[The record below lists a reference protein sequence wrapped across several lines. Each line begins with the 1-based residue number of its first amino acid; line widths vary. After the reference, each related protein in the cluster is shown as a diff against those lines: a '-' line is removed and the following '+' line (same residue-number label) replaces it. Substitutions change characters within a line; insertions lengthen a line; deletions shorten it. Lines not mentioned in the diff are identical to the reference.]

1 MKNLDKTLWIKRI
14 FMVLM
19 DICIVILTSITALIV
34 RFEFSL
40 SAVPKYYIG
49 VVWSSLPATLVIAII
64 VFYVFRLYSSLW
76 VYAGVTELLYLAAAC
91 IVDTLLNTVTILL
104 NYRDQE
110 YPLPRSWYFIYGT
123 LLLAFMFISRYS
135 YRAVRTF
142 FGKKVDEKNLK
153 RVLVVDA
160 GKQNRK
166 GLVLTCKESL
176 VPYYSK
182 FGFVDE
188 GITDKS
194 THGNVLWHQM
204 RLDFK
209 LRNNGVN
216 PSDNKNVTAH
226 KTFKADRI
234 LSYFKEEWKVLLI
247 ITVSG
252 VIYNLGLLLG
262 PWFEGKMAGCLIDIL
277 AKNAVYK
284 DMLILV
290 IAYVISIGVV
300 QVSRYIKRFYVR
312 RFANN
317 VNRRMKKILYGTLV
331 LKSRTELEGE
341 GMGDI
346 MTKAILDVDDCAEGM
361 RKFTTEVFDTGV
373 ALAAYAGTLLVYDV
387 RLALIAMIFP
397 PISYIIAE
405 KMKVIVQ
412 KTGSAYKKQSGIL
425 SNATLDRAS
434 NAITYRVYG
443 REVNRK
449 NAYEDN
455 LAEYE
460 KSAIYANIWNSSL
473 TPLYRIISMMG
484 ILFILYFGSRNVLG
498 TGWRTWDIAA
508 FTTFLACFIKLSD
521 KSSKAAKLF
530 NAVHKAQVS
539 WKRIKPLMVIQAKD
553 TDCKNQTSGR
563 LEVQNLSF
571 TYPDGKNVY
580 NGISF
585 TAEPGEII
593 GVTGPVASGKSTF
606 GRTFLCEYP
615 YEGSIMYNGC
625 ELRNAADN
633 ERTGIISYL
642 GHDPELFNDSI
653 KNNILLGDNK
663 DVNEY
668 LKAVCIDKEVE
679 AMEQGADTI
688 IGSGGV
694 RLSGGQAQRIA
705 LARTL
710 CHKKP
715 VFILDDPFSALDK
728 NTEEQIYNN
737 LRKMTEGSI
746 VIILSHRLY
755 MFPKLDKVIWLDEG
769 SVRVGTHDEL
779 MLECMAYRQLN
790 DAANAMSEDTVSYEQ
805 RKNVKGVVD
814 KHE

>member
-1 MKNLDKTLWIKRI
+1 MNIRYATMADLDDIASVESVCFPVLEAATKEEFEQRIKYFGNHFWLMFDEGKLIAFVDGFVTDEANLTDEMYENASMHNENGAWQMIFGVNTLPEYRRCGYAKELIKKA
-14 FMVLM
+14 
-19 DICIVILTSITALIV
+19 IL
-34 RFEFSL
+34 
-40 SAVPKYYIG
+40 
-49 VVWSSLPATLVIAII
+49 
-64 VFYVFRLYSSLW
+64 
-76 VYAGVTELLYLAAAC
+76 
-91 IVDTLLNTVTILL
+91 
-104 NYRDQE
+104 
-110 YPLPRSWYFIYGT
+110 
-123 LLLAFMFISRYS
+123 
-135 YRAVRTF
+135 
-142 FGKKVDEKNLK
+142 
-153 RVLVVDA
+153 DA
-160 GKQNRK
+160 RKQNRK

-182 FGFVDE
+182 FGFIDE

-209 LRNNGVN
+209 LGNNGAN
-216 PSDNKNVTAH
+216 PSDNKKVTAN
-226 KTFKADRI
+226 KKFAADRI

-252 VIYNLGLLLG
+252 LIYNFGLLLG
-262 PWFEGKMAGCLIDIL
+262 PWFEGKMTGCLIDIL
-277 AKNAVYK
+277 SQNAVYK
-284 DMLILV
+284 DMFILV
-290 IAYVISIGVV
+290 VSYIVSIAVV
-300 QVSRYIKRFYVR
+300 QISRYIKRFYVR

-331 LKSRTELEGE
+331 LKSKTELESE

-373 ALAAYAGTLLVYDV
+373 ALAAYAGMLLVYDV

-412 KTGSAYKKQSGIL
+412 KTGSEYKKQSGIL
-425 SNATLDRAS
+425 SNATLDRAT

-443 REVNRK
+443 READRK

-539 WKRIKPLMVIQAKD
+539 WKRIKPLMIIQAKD

-563 LEVQNLSF
+563 LDVQNLSF

-585 TAEPGEII
+585 TAEPGQII

-625 ELRNAADN
+625 ELKNAADN

-769 SVRVGTHDEL
+769 SARVGTHDEL

>member
-1 MKNLDKTLWIKRI
+1 MNIRYATMADLDDIASVESVCFPVLEAATKEEFEQRIKYFGNHFWLMFDEGKLIAFVDGFVTDEANLTDEMYENASMHNENGAWQMIFGVNTLPEYRRCGYAKELIKKA
-14 FMVLM
+14 
-19 DICIVILTSITALIV
+19 IL
-34 RFEFSL
+34 
-40 SAVPKYYIG
+40 
-49 VVWSSLPATLVIAII
+49 
-64 VFYVFRLYSSLW
+64 
-76 VYAGVTELLYLAAAC
+76 
-91 IVDTLLNTVTILL
+91 
-104 NYRDQE
+104 
-110 YPLPRSWYFIYGT
+110 
-123 LLLAFMFISRYS
+123 
-135 YRAVRTF
+135 
-142 FGKKVDEKNLK
+142 
-153 RVLVVDA
+153 DA
-160 GKQNRK
+160 RKQNRK

-176 VPYYSK
+176 VPYYSR

-216 PSDNKNVTAH
+216 PSDNKNVTAN
-226 KTFKADRI
+226 KKFAADRI

-252 VIYNLGLLLG
+252 FIYNLGLLFG

-361 RKFTTEVFDTGV
+361 RKFTTEIFDTGV
-373 ALAAYAGTLLVYDV
+373 ALAAYAGMLLVYDV

-425 SNATLDRAS
+425 SNATLDRAT

-585 TAEPGEII
+585 TAEPGQII

-642 GHDPELFNDSI
+642 GHDPELFDDSI

-715 VFILDDPFSALDK
+715 VLILDDPFSALDK

>member
-1 MKNLDKTLWIKRI
+1 MNIRYATMADLDDIASVEAECFPVLEAATKEEFEQRIKYYGNHFWLMFDEGKLIAFVDGFVTDEADLTDEMYENASMHNENGAWQMI
-14 FMVLM
+14 FGVNTRPEYRRCGYAKEL
-19 DICIVILTSITALIV
+19 IKKVIL
-34 RFEFSL
+34 
-40 SAVPKYYIG
+40 
-49 VVWSSLPATLVIAII
+49 
-64 VFYVFRLYSSLW
+64 
-76 VYAGVTELLYLAAAC
+76 
-91 IVDTLLNTVTILL
+91 
-104 NYRDQE
+104 
-110 YPLPRSWYFIYGT
+110 
-123 LLLAFMFISRYS
+123 
-135 YRAVRTF
+135 
-142 FGKKVDEKNLK
+142 
-153 RVLVVDA
+153 DA
-160 GKQNRK
+160 REQNRK

-252 VIYNLGLLLG
+252 FIYNLGLLFG

-361 RKFTTEVFDTGV
+361 RKFTTEIFDTGV
-373 ALAAYAGTLLVYDV
+373 ALAAYAGMLLVYDV

-443 REVNRK
+443 READRK

-498 TGWRTWDIAA
+498 TGCRTWDIAA

-553 TDCKNQTSGR
+553 TDCKNQTLGR

-580 NGISF
+580 NDISF
-585 TAEPGEII
+585 TAEPGQII

-615 YEGSIMYNGC
+615 YEGSIRYNGC

-633 ERTGIISYL
+633 VRSGIISYL
-642 GHDPELFNDSI
+642 GHDPELFNDSVR
-653 KNNILLGDNK
+653 NNVLLGDDY
-663 DVNEY
+663 DVFEY
-668 LKAVCIDKEVE
+668 LRAVCMDKEVE

-688 IGSGGV
+688 IGSEGI

-705 LARTL
+705 LARML
-710 CHKKP
+710 CHKKL
-715 VFILDDPFSALDK
+715 VLVLDDPFSALDR
-728 NTEEQIYNN
+728 NTEEQIYKKLKDMASDN
-737 LRKMTEGSI
+737 I
-746 VIILSHRLY
+746 VILISHRLY
-755 MFPKLDKVIWLDEG
+755 MFPKMDKVIWMDAG
-769 SVRVGTHDEL
+769 KANVGTHKEL
-779 MLECMAYRQLN
+779 MLECPGYRK
-790 DAANAMSEDTVSYEQ
+790 MYETVSVEEC
-805 RKNVKGVVD
+805 RTVETENEGLAAAKVVENSRRVVD

>member
-1 MKNLDKTLWIKRI
+1 MNIRYATMADLDDIASVESECFPVLEAATKEEFEQRI
-14 FMVLM
+14 
-19 DICIVILTSITALIV
+19 
-34 RFEFSL
+34 
-40 SAVPKYYIG
+40 KYYGNHFWLMFDDDKLIAFVDGFVTDEADLTDDMYENASMHNENGAWQMIFG
-49 VVWSSLPATLVIAII
+49 VNTLPEYRRCGYAKELIKKAI
-64 VFYVFRLYSSLW
+64 L
-76 VYAGVTELLYLAAAC
+76 
-91 IVDTLLNTVTILL
+91 
-104 NYRDQE
+104 
-110 YPLPRSWYFIYGT
+110 
-123 LLLAFMFISRYS
+123 
-135 YRAVRTF
+135 
-142 FGKKVDEKNLK
+142 
-153 RVLVVDA
+153 DA

-361 RKFTTEVFDTGV
+361 RKFTTEIFDTGV
-373 ALAAYAGTLLVYDV
+373 ALAAYAGMLLVYDV
-387 RLALIAMIFP
+387 RLAFIAMIFP

-642 GHDPELFNDSI
+642 GHDPELFDDSI

-769 SVRVGTHDEL
+769 SARVGTHDEL

-805 RKNVKGVVD
+805 CKNVKGVVD

>member
-1 MKNLDKTLWIKRI
+1 MNIRYATMADLDDIASVESECFPVLEAATKEEFEQRI
-14 FMVLM
+14 
-19 DICIVILTSITALIV
+19 
-34 RFEFSL
+34 
-40 SAVPKYYIG
+40 KYYGNHFWLMFDEGKLIAFVDGFVTDEADLTDDMYENASMHNENGAWQMIFG
-49 VVWSSLPATLVIAII
+49 VNTLPEYRRCGCAKELIKKAI
-64 VFYVFRLYSSLW
+64 L
-76 VYAGVTELLYLAAAC
+76 
-91 IVDTLLNTVTILL
+91 
-104 NYRDQE
+104 
-110 YPLPRSWYFIYGT
+110 
-123 LLLAFMFISRYS
+123 
-135 YRAVRTF
+135 
-142 FGKKVDEKNLK
+142 
-153 RVLVVDA
+153 DA
-160 GKQNRK
+160 RKQNRK

-216 PSDNKNVTAH
+216 SSDNKNMTAN
-226 KTFKADRI
+226 KKFAADRI

-252 VIYNLGLLLG
+252 FIYNLGLLFG

-373 ALAAYAGTLLVYDV
+373 ALAAYAGMLLVYDV

-580 NGISF
+580 NDISF
-585 TAEPGEII
+585 TAEPGQII

-633 ERTGIISYL
+633 VRSGIISYL
-642 GHDPELFNDSI
+642 GHDPELFNDSVR
-653 KNNILLGDNK
+653 NNVLLGDDY
-663 DVNEY
+663 DVFEY
-668 LKAVCIDKEVE
+668 LRVVCMDKEVE

-688 IGSGGV
+688 IGSEGI

-710 CHKKP
+710 CHKNL
-715 VFILDDPFSALDK
+715 VLVLDDPFSALDR
-728 NTEEQIYNN
+728 NTEEQIYKKLKDMASDN
-737 LRKMTEGSI
+737 I
-746 VIILSHRLY
+746 VILISHRLY
-755 MFPKLDKVIWLDEG
+755 MFPKMDKVIWMDAG
-769 SVRVGTHDEL
+769 KANVGTHKEL
-779 MLECMAYRQLN
+779 MLECPGYRK
-790 DAANAMSEDTVSYEQ
+790 MYETVSVEDC
-805 RKNVKGVVD
+805 RTVETENEGLAAAKVVENSRRVVD

>member
-1 MKNLDKTLWIKRI
+1 MNIRYATMADLDDIASVESVCFPVLEAATKEEFEQRIKYFGNHFWLMFDEGKLIAFVDGFVTDESDLTDDMYENASMHNENGAWQMIFGVNTLPEYRRCGYAKELIEK
-14 FMVLM
+14 
-19 DICIVILTSITALIV
+19 VIL
-34 RFEFSL
+34 
-40 SAVPKYYIG
+40 
-49 VVWSSLPATLVIAII
+49 
-64 VFYVFRLYSSLW
+64 
-76 VYAGVTELLYLAAAC
+76 
-91 IVDTLLNTVTILL
+91 
-104 NYRDQE
+104 
-110 YPLPRSWYFIYGT
+110 
-123 LLLAFMFISRYS
+123 
-135 YRAVRTF
+135 
-142 FGKKVDEKNLK
+142 
-153 RVLVVDA
+153 DA

-182 FGFVDE
+182 FGFIDE

-194 THGNVLWHQM
+194 THGNVQWHQM

-373 ALAAYAGTLLVYDV
+373 ALAAYAGMLLVYDV

-412 KTGSAYKKQSGIL
+412 KTGSEYKKQSGIL
-425 SNATLDRAS
+425 SNATLDRAT

-443 REVNRK
+443 READRK

-455 LAEYE
+455 LDEYE

-539 WKRIKPLMVIQAKD
+539 WKRIKPLMIIQAKD

-563 LEVQNLSF
+563 LDVQNLSF

-585 TAEPGEII
+585 TAEPGQII

-625 ELRNAADN
+625 ELKNAAYN

-715 VFILDDPFSALDK
+715 VLILDDPFSALDK

-769 SVRVGTHDEL
+769 SARVGTHDEL

>member
-1 MKNLDKTLWIKRI
+1 MNIRYATMADLDDIASVESECFPVLEAATKEEFEQRI
-14 FMVLM
+14 
-19 DICIVILTSITALIV
+19 
-34 RFEFSL
+34 
-40 SAVPKYYIG
+40 KYYGNHFWLMFDDDKLIAFVDGFVTDEADLTDEMYENASMHNENGAWQMIFG
-49 VVWSSLPATLVIAII
+49 VNTLPEYRRCGYAKELIKKAI
-64 VFYVFRLYSSLW
+64 L
-76 VYAGVTELLYLAAAC
+76 
-91 IVDTLLNTVTILL
+91 
-104 NYRDQE
+104 
-110 YPLPRSWYFIYGT
+110 
-123 LLLAFMFISRYS
+123 
-135 YRAVRTF
+135 
-142 FGKKVDEKNLK
+142 
-153 RVLVVDA
+153 DA
-160 GKQNRK
+160 RKQNRK

-216 PSDNKNVTAH
+216 SSDNKNVTAN
-226 KTFKADRI
+226 KKFAADRI

-252 VIYNLGLLLG
+252 FIYNLGLLFG

-290 IAYVISIGVV
+290 IAYVISIGAV

-361 RKFTTEVFDTGV
+361 RKFTTEIFDTGV
-373 ALAAYAGTLLVYDV
+373 AMAAYAGMLLVYDV

-585 TAEPGEII
+585 TAEPGQII

-633 ERTGIISYL
+633 VRSGIISYL
-642 GHDPELFNDSI
+642 GHDPELFNDSVR
-653 KNNILLGDNK
+653 NNVLLGDDY
-663 DVNEY
+663 DVFEY
-668 LKAVCIDKEVE
+668 LRVVCMDKEVE

-688 IGSGGV
+688 IGSEGI

-710 CHKKP
+710 CHKKL
-715 VFILDDPFSALDK
+715 VLVLDDPFSALDR
-728 NTEEQIYNN
+728 NTEEQIYKKLKDMASDN
-737 LRKMTEGSI
+737 I
-746 VIILSHRLY
+746 VILISHRLY
-755 MFPKLDKVIWLDEG
+755 MFPKMDKVIWMDAG
-769 SVRVGTHDEL
+769 KANVGTHKEL
-779 MLECMAYRQLN
+779 MLECPGYRK
-790 DAANAMSEDTVSYEQ
+790 MYETVSVEEC
-805 RKNVKGVVD
+805 RTVETENEGLAAAKVVENSRRVVD

>member
-1 MKNLDKTLWIKRI
+1 MNIRYATMADLDDIASVESECFPVLEAATKEEFEQRI
-14 FMVLM
+14 
-19 DICIVILTSITALIV
+19 
-34 RFEFSL
+34 
-40 SAVPKYYIG
+40 KYYGNHFWLMFDDDKLIAFVDGFVTDEADLTDDMYENASMHNENGAWQMVFG
-49 VVWSSLPATLVIAII
+49 VNTLPEYRRCGYAKELIKKAI
-64 VFYVFRLYSSLW
+64 L
-76 VYAGVTELLYLAAAC
+76 
-91 IVDTLLNTVTILL
+91 
-104 NYRDQE
+104 
-110 YPLPRSWYFIYGT
+110 
-123 LLLAFMFISRYS
+123 
-135 YRAVRTF
+135 
-142 FGKKVDEKNLK
+142 
-153 RVLVVDA
+153 DA

-373 ALAAYAGTLLVYDV
+373 ALAAYAGMLLVYDV

-412 KTGSAYKKQSGIL
+412 KTGSEYKKQSGIL
-425 SNATLDRAS
+425 SNATLDRAT

-443 REVNRK
+443 READRK

-455 LAEYE
+455 LDEYE

-498 TGWRTWDIAA
+498 TGWRTWNIAA

-563 LEVQNLSF
+563 LDVQNLSF

-585 TAEPGEII
+585 TAEPGQII

-625 ELRNAADN
+625 ELKNAADN

-769 SVRVGTHDEL
+769 SARVGTHDEL

>member
-1 MKNLDKTLWIKRI
+1 MNIRYATMADLDDIASVESECFPVLEAATKEEFEQRI
-14 FMVLM
+14 
-19 DICIVILTSITALIV
+19 
-34 RFEFSL
+34 
-40 SAVPKYYIG
+40 KYYGNHFWLMFDDDKLIAFVDGFVTDEANLTDDMYENASMHNENGAWQMIFG
-49 VVWSSLPATLVIAII
+49 VNTLPEYRRCGYAKELIKKAI
-64 VFYVFRLYSSLW
+64 L
-76 VYAGVTELLYLAAAC
+76 
-91 IVDTLLNTVTILL
+91 
-104 NYRDQE
+104 
-110 YPLPRSWYFIYGT
+110 
-123 LLLAFMFISRYS
+123 
-135 YRAVRTF
+135 
-142 FGKKVDEKNLK
+142 
-153 RVLVVDA
+153 DA
-160 GKQNRK
+160 RKQNRK

-216 PSDNKNVTAH
+216 SSDNKNVTAN
-226 KTFKADRI
+226 KKFAADRI

-361 RKFTTEVFDTGV
+361 RKFTTEIFDTGV
-373 ALAAYAGTLLVYDV
+373 ALAAYAGMLLVYDV

-425 SNATLDRAS
+425 SNATLDRAT

-563 LEVQNLSF
+563 LDVQNLSF

-585 TAEPGEII
+585 TAEPGQII

-625 ELRNAADN
+625 ELKNAADN
-633 ERTGIISYL
+633 VRSGIISYL
-642 GHDPELFNDSI
+642 GHDSELFNDSVR
-653 KNNILLGDNK
+653 NNVLLGDDY
-663 DVNEY
+663 DVFEY
-668 LKAVCIDKEVE
+668 LRAVCMDKEVE

-688 IGSGGV
+688 IGSEGI

-715 VFILDDPFSALDK
+715 VLVLDDPFSALDR
-728 NTEEQIYNN
+728 NTEEQIYKKLKDMASDN
-737 LRKMTEGSI
+737 I
-746 VIILSHRLY
+746 VILISHRLY
-755 MFPKLDKVIWLDEG
+755 MFPKMDKVIWMDAG
-769 SVRVGTHDEL
+769 KANVGTHKEL
-779 MLECMAYRQLN
+779 MLECPGYRK
-790 DAANAMSEDTVSYEQ
+790 MYETVSVEEC
-805 RKNVKGVVD
+805 RAVETENEGLAAAKVVENSRRVVD

>member
-1 MKNLDKTLWIKRI
+1 MNIRYATMADLDDIASVESECFPVLEAATKEEFEQRI
-14 FMVLM
+14 
-19 DICIVILTSITALIV
+19 
-34 RFEFSL
+34 
-40 SAVPKYYIG
+40 KYYGNHFWLMFDEGKLIAFVDGFVTDEADLTDEMYENASMHNENGAWQMIFG
-49 VVWSSLPATLVIAII
+49 VNTRPEYRRCGYAKELIKKAI
-64 VFYVFRLYSSLW
+64 L
-76 VYAGVTELLYLAAAC
+76 
-91 IVDTLLNTVTILL
+91 
-104 NYRDQE
+104 
-110 YPLPRSWYFIYGT
+110 
-123 LLLAFMFISRYS
+123 
-135 YRAVRTF
+135 
-142 FGKKVDEKNLK
+142 
-153 RVLVVDA
+153 DA
-160 GKQNRK
+160 REQNRK

-216 PSDNKNVTAH
+216 PSDNKNVTAN
-226 KTFKADRI
+226 KKFAADRI

-252 VIYNLGLLLG
+252 FIYNLGLLSG

-361 RKFTTEVFDTGV
+361 RKFTTEIFDTGV
-373 ALAAYAGTLLVYDV
+373 ALAAYAGMLLVYDV

-443 REVNRK
+443 READRK

-473 TPLYRIISMMG
+473 TPLYRIISIMG

-498 TGWRTWDIAA
+498 TGWITWDIAA

-539 WKRIKPLMVIQAKD
+539 WKRIKPLMVIQDKD

-563 LEVQNLSF
+563 LDVQNLSF

-585 TAEPGEII
+585 TAEPGQII

-615 YEGSIMYNGC
+615 YEGSIRYNGC
-625 ELRNAADN
+625 ELKNAADN
-633 ERTGIISYL
+633 VRSGIISYL
-642 GHDPELFNDSI
+642 GHDSELFNDSVR
-653 KNNILLGDNK
+653 NNVLLGDDYN
-663 DVNEY
+663 VFEY
-668 LKAVCIDKEVE
+668 LRAVCMDKEVE

-688 IGSGGV
+688 IGSEGI

-715 VFILDDPFSALDK
+715 VLVLDDPFSALDR
-728 NTEEQIYNN
+728 NTEEQIYKKLKDMASDN
-737 LRKMTEGSI
+737 I
-746 VIILSHRLY
+746 VILISHRLY
-755 MFPKLDKVIWLDEG
+755 MFPKMDKVIWMDAG
-769 SVRVGTHDEL
+769 KANVGTHKEL
-779 MLECMAYRQLN
+779 MLECPGYRK
-790 DAANAMSEDTVSYEQ
+790 MYETVSVEEC
-805 RKNVKGVVD
+805 RAVETENEGLAAAKVVENSRRVVD

>member
-1 MKNLDKTLWIKRI
+1 MNIRYATMADLDDIASVESECFPVLEAATKEEFEQRI
-14 FMVLM
+14 
-19 DICIVILTSITALIV
+19 
-34 RFEFSL
+34 
-40 SAVPKYYIG
+40 KYYGNHFWLMFDEGKLIAFVDGFVTDEADLTDDMYENASMHDENGAWQMIFG
-49 VVWSSLPATLVIAII
+49 VNTLPEYRRCGYAKELIKKAI
-64 VFYVFRLYSSLW
+64 L
-76 VYAGVTELLYLAAAC
+76 
-91 IVDTLLNTVTILL
+91 
-104 NYRDQE
+104 
-110 YPLPRSWYFIYGT
+110 
-123 LLLAFMFISRYS
+123 
-135 YRAVRTF
+135 
-142 FGKKVDEKNLK
+142 
-153 RVLVVDA
+153 DA
-160 GKQNRK
+160 RKQNRK

-216 PSDNKNVTAH
+216 PSDNKNVTAN
-226 KTFKADRI
+226 KKFAADRI

-252 VIYNLGLLLG
+252 FIYNLGLLFG

-361 RKFTTEVFDTGV
+361 RKFTTEIFDTGV
-373 ALAAYAGTLLVYDV
+373 ALAAYAGMLLVYDV

-443 REVNRK
+443 READRK

-460 KSAIYANIWNSSL
+460 KSAIYANIWNSAL

-585 TAEPGEII
+585 TAEPGQII

-633 ERTGIISYL
+633 VRSGIISYL
-642 GHDPELFNDSI
+642 GHDPELFNDSVR
-653 KNNILLGDNK
+653 NNLLLGDDY
-663 DVNEY
+663 DVFEY
-668 LKAVCIDKEVE
+668 LRAVCMDKEVE

-688 IGSGGV
+688 IGSEGI

-710 CHKKP
+710 CHKKL
-715 VFILDDPFSALDK
+715 VLVLDDPFSALDR
-728 NTEEQIYNN
+728 NTEEQIYKKLKDMASDN
-737 LRKMTEGSI
+737 I
-746 VIILSHRLY
+746 VILISHRLY
-755 MFPKLDKVIWLDEG
+755 MFPKMDKVIWMDAG
-769 SVRVGTHDEL
+769 KANVGTHKEL
-779 MLECMAYRQLN
+779 MLECPGYRK
-790 DAANAMSEDTVSYEQ
+790 MYETVSVEEC
-805 RKNVKGVVD
+805 RTVETENEGLAAAKVVENSRRVVD

>member
-1 MKNLDKTLWIKRI
+1 MNIRYATMADLDDIASVESECFPVLEAATKEEFEQRI
-14 FMVLM
+14 
-19 DICIVILTSITALIV
+19 
-34 RFEFSL
+34 
-40 SAVPKYYIG
+40 KYYGNHFWLMFDEGKLIAFVDGFVTDEADLTDEMYENASMHNENGAWQMIFG
-49 VVWSSLPATLVIAII
+49 VNTRPEYRRCGYAKELIKKAI
-64 VFYVFRLYSSLW
+64 L
-76 VYAGVTELLYLAAAC
+76 
-91 IVDTLLNTVTILL
+91 
-104 NYRDQE
+104 
-110 YPLPRSWYFIYGT
+110 
-123 LLLAFMFISRYS
+123 
-135 YRAVRTF
+135 
-142 FGKKVDEKNLK
+142 
-153 RVLVVDA
+153 DA
-160 GKQNRK
+160 REQNRK

-252 VIYNLGLLLG
+252 FIYNLGLLFG

-361 RKFTTEVFDTGV
+361 RKFTTEIFDTGV
-373 ALAAYAGTLLVYDV
+373 ALAAYAGMLLVYDV

-443 REVNRK
+443 READRK

-553 TDCKNQTSGR
+553 TDCKNQTLGR

-580 NGISF
+580 NDISF
-585 TAEPGEII
+585 TAEPGQII

-615 YEGSIMYNGC
+615 YEGSIRYNGC

-633 ERTGIISYL
+633 VRSGIISYL
-642 GHDPELFNDSI
+642 GHDPELFNDSVR
-653 KNNILLGDNK
+653 NNVLLGDDY
-663 DVNEY
+663 DVFEY
-668 LKAVCIDKEVE
+668 LRAVCMDKEVE
-679 AMEQGADTI
+679 AMERGADTI
-688 IGSGGV
+688 IGSEGI

-705 LARTL
+705 LARML
-710 CHKKP
+710 CHKKL
-715 VFILDDPFSALDK
+715 VLVLDDPFSALDR
-728 NTEEQIYNN
+728 NTEEQIYKKLKDMASDN
-737 LRKMTEGSI
+737 I
-746 VIILSHRLY
+746 VILISHRLY
-755 MFPKLDKVIWLDEG
+755 MFPKMDKVIWMDAG
-769 SVRVGTHDEL
+769 KANVGTHKEL
-779 MLECMAYRQLN
+779 MLECPGYRK
-790 DAANAMSEDTVSYEQ
+790 MYETVSVEEC
-805 RKNVKGVVD
+805 RTVETENEGLAAAKVVENSRRVVD

>member
-1 MKNLDKTLWIKRI
+1 MNIRYATMADLDDIASVESECFPVLEAATKEEFEQRI
-14 FMVLM
+14 
-19 DICIVILTSITALIV
+19 
-34 RFEFSL
+34 
-40 SAVPKYYIG
+40 KYYGNHFWLMFDEGKLIAFVDGFVTDEADLTDEMYENASMHNENGAWQMIFG
-49 VVWSSLPATLVIAII
+49 VNTRPEYRRCGYAKELIKKAI
-64 VFYVFRLYSSLW
+64 L
-76 VYAGVTELLYLAAAC
+76 
-91 IVDTLLNTVTILL
+91 
-104 NYRDQE
+104 
-110 YPLPRSWYFIYGT
+110 
-123 LLLAFMFISRYS
+123 
-135 YRAVRTF
+135 
-142 FGKKVDEKNLK
+142 
-153 RVLVVDA
+153 DA
-160 GKQNRK
+160 REQNRK

-216 PSDNKNVTAH
+216 PSDNKNVTAN
-226 KTFKADRI
+226 KKFAADRI

-252 VIYNLGLLLG
+252 FIYNLGLLFG

-361 RKFTTEVFDTGV
+361 RKFTTEIFDTGV
-373 ALAAYAGTLLVYDV
+373 ALAAYAGMLLVYDV

-425 SNATLDRAS
+425 SNATLDRAT

-498 TGWRTWDIAA
+498 TGWKTWDIAA

-585 TAEPGEII
+585 TAEPGQII

-625 ELRNAADN
+625 ELKNAADN

>member
-1 MKNLDKTLWIKRI
+1 MNIRYATMADLDDIASVESECFPVLEAATKEEFEQRI
-14 FMVLM
+14 
-19 DICIVILTSITALIV
+19 
-34 RFEFSL
+34 
-40 SAVPKYYIG
+40 KYYGNHFWLMFDEGKLIAFVDGFVTDEADLTDDMYENASMHNENGAWQMIFG
-49 VVWSSLPATLVIAII
+49 VNTLPEYRRCGCAKELIKKAI
-64 VFYVFRLYSSLW
+64 L
-76 VYAGVTELLYLAAAC
+76 
-91 IVDTLLNTVTILL
+91 
-104 NYRDQE
+104 
-110 YPLPRSWYFIYGT
+110 
-123 LLLAFMFISRYS
+123 
-135 YRAVRTF
+135 
-142 FGKKVDEKNLK
+142 
-153 RVLVVDA
+153 DA
-160 GKQNRK
+160 RKQNRK

-216 PSDNKNVTAH
+216 SSDNKNMTAN
-226 KTFKADRI
+226 KKFAADRI

-252 VIYNLGLLLG
+252 FIYNLGLLFG

-361 RKFTTEVFDTGV
+361 RKFTTEIFDTGV
-373 ALAAYAGTLLVYDV
+373 ALAAYAGMLLVYDV

-585 TAEPGEII
+585 TAEPGQII

-633 ERTGIISYL
+633 VRSGIISYL
-642 GHDPELFNDSI
+642 GHDPELFNDSVR
-653 KNNILLGDNK
+653 NNVLLGDDY
-663 DVNEY
+663 DVFEY
-668 LKAVCIDKEVE
+668 LRAVCMDKEVE

-688 IGSGGV
+688 IGSEGI

-710 CHKKP
+710 CHKKL
-715 VFILDDPFSALDK
+715 VLVLDDPFSALDR
-728 NTEEQIYNN
+728 NTEEQIYKKLKDMASDN
-737 LRKMTEGSI
+737 I
-746 VIILSHRLY
+746 VILISHRLY
-755 MFPKLDKVIWLDEG
+755 MFPKMDKVIWMDAG
-769 SVRVGTHDEL
+769 KVNVGTHKEL
-779 MLECMAYRQLN
+779 MLECPGYRK
-790 DAANAMSEDTVSYEQ
+790 MYETVSVEEC
-805 RKNVKGVVD
+805 RAVETENEGLAAAKVVENSRRVVD

>member
-1 MKNLDKTLWIKRI
+1 MNIRYATMADLDDIASVESECFPVLEAATKEEFEQRI
-14 FMVLM
+14 
-19 DICIVILTSITALIV
+19 
-34 RFEFSL
+34 
-40 SAVPKYYIG
+40 KYYGNHFWLMFDDDKLIAFVDGFVTDEADLTDEMYENASMHDENGAWQMIFG
-49 VVWSSLPATLVIAII
+49 VNTIPEYRRCGYAKELIKKAI
-64 VFYVFRLYSSLW
+64 L
-76 VYAGVTELLYLAAAC
+76 
-91 IVDTLLNTVTILL
+91 
-104 NYRDQE
+104 
-110 YPLPRSWYFIYGT
+110 
-123 LLLAFMFISRYS
+123 
-135 YRAVRTF
+135 
-142 FGKKVDEKNLK
+142 
-153 RVLVVDA
+153 DA
-160 GKQNRK
+160 RKQNRK

-176 VPYYSK
+176 VPYYSR

-216 PSDNKNVTAH
+216 SSDNKNVTAH

-361 RKFTTEVFDTGV
+361 RKFTTEIFDTGV
-373 ALAAYAGTLLVYDV
+373 ALAAYAGMLFVYDV
-387 RLALIAMIFP
+387 RLALISMIFP
-397 PISYIIAE
+397 PISYLIAE
-405 KMKVIVQ
+405 KMKIIVQ
-412 KTGSAYKKQSGIL
+412 RTGAEYKRQSGIL

-443 REVNRK
+443 READRK

-484 ILFILYFGSRNVLG
+484 ILFILYFGSRNVFG

-539 WKRIKPLMVIQAKD
+539 WKRIKPLMIIQDKD
-553 TDCKNQTSGR
+553 TDCKNQISGR
-563 LEVQNLSF
+563 LDVQNLSF

-580 NGISF
+580 NDISF
-585 TAEPGEII
+585 TAEPGQII

-625 ELRNAADN
+625 ELKNAADN

-769 SVRVGTHDEL
+769 SARVGTHDEL

-790 DAANAMSEDTVSYEQ
+790 DAANAMSEDTVSYEK

>member
-1 MKNLDKTLWIKRI
+1 MNIRYATMADLDDIASVESECFPVLEAATKEEFEQRI
-14 FMVLM
+14 
-19 DICIVILTSITALIV
+19 
-34 RFEFSL
+34 
-40 SAVPKYYIG
+40 KYYGNHFWLMFDDDKLIAFVDGFVTDEADLTDDMYENASMHNENGAWQMIFG
-49 VVWSSLPATLVIAII
+49 VNTLPEYRRCGYAKELIKKAI
-64 VFYVFRLYSSLW
+64 L
-76 VYAGVTELLYLAAAC
+76 
-91 IVDTLLNTVTILL
+91 
-104 NYRDQE
+104 
-110 YPLPRSWYFIYGT
+110 
-123 LLLAFMFISRYS
+123 
-135 YRAVRTF
+135 
-142 FGKKVDEKNLK
+142 
-153 RVLVVDA
+153 DA
-160 GKQNRK
+160 RKQNRK

-252 VIYNLGLLLG
+252 FIYNLGLLFG

-361 RKFTTEVFDTGV
+361 RKFTTEIFDTGV
-373 ALAAYAGTLLVYDV
+373 ALAAYAGMLLVYDV
-387 RLALIAMIFP
+387 RLAFIAMIFP

-539 WKRIKPLMVIQAKD
+539 WKRIKSLMVIQAKD

-585 TAEPGEII
+585 TAEPGQII

-633 ERTGIISYL
+633 VRSGIISYL
-642 GHDPELFNDSI
+642 GHDPELFNDSVR
-653 KNNILLGDNK
+653 NNVLLGDDY
-663 DVNEY
+663 DVFEY
-668 LKAVCIDKEVE
+668 LRAVCMDKEVE

-688 IGSGGV
+688 IGSEGI

-710 CHKKP
+710 CHKKL
-715 VFILDDPFSALDK
+715 VLVLDDPFSALDR
-728 NTEEQIYNN
+728 NTEEQIYKKLKDMASDN
-737 LRKMTEGSI
+737 I
-746 VIILSHRLY
+746 VILISHRLY
-755 MFPKLDKVIWLDEG
+755 MFPKMDKVIWMDAG
-769 SVRVGTHDEL
+769 KANVGTHKEL
-779 MLECMAYRQLN
+779 MLECPGYRK
-790 DAANAMSEDTVSYEQ
+790 MYETVSVEEC
-805 RKNVKGVVD
+805 RTVETENEGLAAAKVVENSRRVVD

>member
-1 MKNLDKTLWIKRI
+1 
-14 FMVLM
+14 
-19 DICIVILTSITALIV
+19 
-34 RFEFSL
+34 
-40 SAVPKYYIG
+40 
-49 VVWSSLPATLVIAII
+49 
-64 VFYVFRLYSSLW
+64 
-76 VYAGVTELLYLAAAC
+76 
-91 IVDTLLNTVTILL
+91 
-104 NYRDQE
+104 
-110 YPLPRSWYFIYGT
+110 
-123 LLLAFMFISRYS
+123 
-135 YRAVRTF
+135 
-142 FGKKVDEKNLK
+142 
-153 RVLVVDA
+153 
-160 GKQNRK
+160 
-166 GLVLTCKESL
+166 
-176 VPYYSK
+176 
-182 FGFVDE
+182 
-188 GITDKS
+188 
-194 THGNVLWHQM
+194 M

-361 RKFTTEVFDTGV
+361 RKFTTEIFDTGV
-373 ALAAYAGTLLVYDV
+373 ALAAYAGMLLVYDV
-387 RLALIAMIFP
+387 RLAFIAMIFP

-412 KTGSAYKKQSGIL
+412 KTGSEYKKQSGIL
-425 SNATLDRAS
+425 SNATLDRAT

-443 REVNRK
+443 READRK

-539 WKRIKPLMVIQAKD
+539 WKRIKPLMIIQAKD

-563 LEVQNLSF
+563 LDVQNLSF

-585 TAEPGEII
+585 TAEPGQII

-625 ELRNAADN
+625 ELKKAADN

-769 SVRVGTHDEL
+769 SARVGTHDEL

>member
-1 MKNLDKTLWIKRI
+1 MNIRYATMADLDDIASVESECFPVLEAATKEEFEQRI
-14 FMVLM
+14 
-19 DICIVILTSITALIV
+19 
-34 RFEFSL
+34 
-40 SAVPKYYIG
+40 KYYGNHFWLMFDDDKLIAFVDGFVTDEADLTDDMYENASMHNENGAWQMIFG
-49 VVWSSLPATLVIAII
+49 VNTLPEYRRCGYAKELIKKAI
-64 VFYVFRLYSSLW
+64 L
-76 VYAGVTELLYLAAAC
+76 
-91 IVDTLLNTVTILL
+91 
-104 NYRDQE
+104 
-110 YPLPRSWYFIYGT
+110 
-123 LLLAFMFISRYS
+123 
-135 YRAVRTF
+135 
-142 FGKKVDEKNLK
+142 
-153 RVLVVDA
+153 DA

-373 ALAAYAGTLLVYDV
+373 ALAAYAGMLLVYDV

-443 REVNRK
+443 REVDRK

-585 TAEPGEII
+585 TAEPGQII

-668 LKAVCIDKEVE
+668 LKAVCINKEVE

-769 SVRVGTHDEL
+769 SARVGTHDEL

-805 RKNVKGVVD
+805 CKNVKGVVD

>member
-1 MKNLDKTLWIKRI
+1 MNIRYATMADLDDIASVESECFPVLEAATKEEFEQRI
-14 FMVLM
+14 
-19 DICIVILTSITALIV
+19 
-34 RFEFSL
+34 
-40 SAVPKYYIG
+40 KYYGNHFWLMFDDDKLIAFVDGFVTDEADLTDDMYENASMHNENGAWQMIFG
-49 VVWSSLPATLVIAII
+49 VNTLPEYRRCGYAKELIKKAI
-64 VFYVFRLYSSLW
+64 L
-76 VYAGVTELLYLAAAC
+76 
-91 IVDTLLNTVTILL
+91 
-104 NYRDQE
+104 
-110 YPLPRSWYFIYGT
+110 
-123 LLLAFMFISRYS
+123 
-135 YRAVRTF
+135 
-142 FGKKVDEKNLK
+142 
-153 RVLVVDA
+153 DA

-361 RKFTTEVFDTGV
+361 RKFTTEIFDTGV
-373 ALAAYAGTLLVYDV
+373 ALAAYAGMLLVYDV
-387 RLALIAMIFP
+387 RLAFIAMIFP

-425 SNATLDRAS
+425 SNATLDRAT

-498 TGWRTWDIAA
+498 TGWKTWDIAA

-530 NAVHKAQVS
+530 NAVHKAQIS

-585 TAEPGEII
+585 TAEPGQII

-625 ELRNAADN
+625 ELKNAADN

>member
-1 MKNLDKTLWIKRI
+1 MNIRYATMADLDDIASVESECFPVLEAATKEEFEQRI
-14 FMVLM
+14 
-19 DICIVILTSITALIV
+19 
-34 RFEFSL
+34 
-40 SAVPKYYIG
+40 KYYGNHFWLMFDDDKLIAFVDGFVTDEADLTDEMYENASMHNENGAWQMIFG
-49 VVWSSLPATLVIAII
+49 VNTRPEYRRCGYAKELIKKAI
-64 VFYVFRLYSSLW
+64 L
-76 VYAGVTELLYLAAAC
+76 
-91 IVDTLLNTVTILL
+91 
-104 NYRDQE
+104 
-110 YPLPRSWYFIYGT
+110 
-123 LLLAFMFISRYS
+123 
-135 YRAVRTF
+135 
-142 FGKKVDEKNLK
+142 
-153 RVLVVDA
+153 DA
-160 GKQNRK
+160 REQNRK

-252 VIYNLGLLLG
+252 FIYNLGLLFG
-262 PWFEGKMAGCLIDIL
+262 PWFEGKMACCLIDIL

-361 RKFTTEVFDTGV
+361 RKFTTEIFDTGV
-373 ALAAYAGTLLVYDV
+373 ALAAYAGMLLVYDV

-443 REVNRK
+443 READRK

-553 TDCKNQTSGR
+553 TDCKNQTLGR

-580 NGISF
+580 NDISF
-585 TAEPGEII
+585 TAEPGQII

-615 YEGSIMYNGC
+615 YEGSIRYNGC

-633 ERTGIISYL
+633 VRSGIISYL
-642 GHDPELFNDSI
+642 GHDPELFNDSVR
-653 KNNILLGDNK
+653 NNVLLGDDY
-663 DVNEY
+663 DVFEY
-668 LKAVCIDKEVE
+668 LRVVCMDKEVE

-688 IGSGGV
+688 IGSEGI

-710 CHKKP
+710 CHKKL
-715 VFILDDPFSALDK
+715 VLVLDDPFSALDR
-728 NTEEQIYNN
+728 NTEEQIYKKLKDMASDN
-737 LRKMTEGSI
+737 I
-746 VIILSHRLY
+746 VILISHRLY
-755 MFPKLDKVIWLDEG
+755 MFPKMDKVIWMDAG
-769 SVRVGTHDEL
+769 MVNVGTHKEL
-779 MLECMAYRQLN
+779 MLECPGYRK
-790 DAANAMSEDTVSYEQ
+790 MYETVSVEEC
-805 RKNVKGVVD
+805 RAVETENEGLAAAKVVENSRRVVD

>member
-1 MKNLDKTLWIKRI
+1 MNIRYATMADLDDIASVESECFPVLEAATKEEFEQRI
-14 FMVLM
+14 
-19 DICIVILTSITALIV
+19 
-34 RFEFSL
+34 
-40 SAVPKYYIG
+40 KYYGNHFWLMFDDDKLIAFVDGFVTDEADLTDEMYENASMHNENGAWQMIFG
-49 VVWSSLPATLVIAII
+49 VNTLPEYRRCGYAKELIKKAI
-64 VFYVFRLYSSLW
+64 L
-76 VYAGVTELLYLAAAC
+76 
-91 IVDTLLNTVTILL
+91 
-104 NYRDQE
+104 
-110 YPLPRSWYFIYGT
+110 
-123 LLLAFMFISRYS
+123 
-135 YRAVRTF
+135 
-142 FGKKVDEKNLK
+142 
-153 RVLVVDA
+153 DA
-160 GKQNRK
+160 RKQNRK

-252 VIYNLGLLLG
+252 FIYNLGLLFG

-361 RKFTTEVFDTGV
+361 RKFTTEIFDTGV
-373 ALAAYAGTLLVYDV
+373 ALAAYAGMLLVYDV

-443 REVNRK
+443 READRK

-585 TAEPGEII
+585 TAEPGQII

-615 YEGSIMYNGC
+615 YEGSIRYNGC
-625 ELRNAADN
+625 ELRNSADN
-633 ERTGIISYL
+633 VRSGIISYL
-642 GHDPELFNDSI
+642 GHDPELFNDSVR
-653 KNNILLGDNK
+653 NNVLLGDDY
-663 DVNEY
+663 DVFEY
-668 LKAVCIDKEVE
+668 LRAVCMDKEVE

-688 IGSGGV
+688 IGSEGI

-705 LARTL
+705 LARML
-710 CHKKP
+710 CHKKL
-715 VFILDDPFSALDK
+715 VLVLDDPFSALDR
-728 NTEEQIYNN
+728 NTEEQIYKKLKDMASDN
-737 LRKMTEGSI
+737 I
-746 VIILSHRLY
+746 VILISHRLY
-755 MFPKLDKVIWLDEG
+755 MFPKMDKVIWMDAG
-769 SVRVGTHDEL
+769 KANVGTHKEL
-779 MLECMAYRQLN
+779 MLECPGYRK
-790 DAANAMSEDTVSYEQ
+790 MYETVSVEEC
-805 RKNVKGVVD
+805 RTVETENEGLAAAKVVENSRRVVD

>member
-1 MKNLDKTLWIKRI
+1 VNIRYATMADLDDIASVESECFPVLEAATKEEFEQRI
-14 FMVLM
+14 
-19 DICIVILTSITALIV
+19 
-34 RFEFSL
+34 
-40 SAVPKYYIG
+40 KYYGNHFWLMFDDDKLIAFVDGFVTDEADLTDEMYENASMHDENGAWQMIFG
-49 VVWSSLPATLVIAII
+49 VNTLPDYRRCGCAKELIKKAI
-64 VFYVFRLYSSLW
+64 L
-76 VYAGVTELLYLAAAC
+76 
-91 IVDTLLNTVTILL
+91 
-104 NYRDQE
+104 
-110 YPLPRSWYFIYGT
+110 
-123 LLLAFMFISRYS
+123 
-135 YRAVRTF
+135 
-142 FGKKVDEKNLK
+142 
-153 RVLVVDA
+153 DA
-160 GKQNRK
+160 RKQNRK

-234 LSYFKEEWKVLLI
+234 LSYFKEEWKVLII

-252 VIYNLGLLLG
+252 FIYNLGLLFG

-361 RKFTTEVFDTGV
+361 RKFTTEIFDTGV
-373 ALAAYAGTLLVYDV
+373 ALAAYAGMLLVYDV

-443 REVNRK
+443 REVDRK

-498 TGWRTWDIAA
+498 TGWRTWNIAA

-563 LEVQNLSF
+563 LDVQNLSF

-585 TAEPGEII
+585 TAEPGQII

-625 ELRNAADN
+625 ELKNAADN

-769 SVRVGTHDEL
+769 SARVGTHDEL

>member
-1 MKNLDKTLWIKRI
+1 MNIRYATMADLDDIASVESECFPVLEAATKEEFEQRI
-14 FMVLM
+14 
-19 DICIVILTSITALIV
+19 
-34 RFEFSL
+34 
-40 SAVPKYYIG
+40 KYYGNHFWLMFDEGKLIAFVDGFVTDEADLTDDMYENASMHDENGAWQMIFG
-49 VVWSSLPATLVIAII
+49 VNTLPEYRRCGYAKELIKKAI
-64 VFYVFRLYSSLW
+64 L
-76 VYAGVTELLYLAAAC
+76 
-91 IVDTLLNTVTILL
+91 
-104 NYRDQE
+104 
-110 YPLPRSWYFIYGT
+110 
-123 LLLAFMFISRYS
+123 
-135 YRAVRTF
+135 
-142 FGKKVDEKNLK
+142 
-153 RVLVVDA
+153 DA
-160 GKQNRK
+160 RKQNRK

-252 VIYNLGLLLG
+252 FIYNLGLLFG

-361 RKFTTEVFDTGV
+361 RKFTTEIFDTGV
-373 ALAAYAGTLLVYDV
+373 ALAAYAGMLLVYDV

-443 REVNRK
+443 READRK

-553 TDCKNQTSGR
+553 TDCKNQTLGR

-580 NGISF
+580 NDISF
-585 TAEPGEII
+585 TAEPGQII

-633 ERTGIISYL
+633 VRSGIISYL
-642 GHDPELFNDSI
+642 GHDPELFNDSVR
-653 KNNILLGDNK
+653 NNVLLGDDY
-663 DVNEY
+663 DVFEY
-668 LKAVCIDKEVE
+668 LRVVCMDKEVE

-688 IGSGGV
+688 IGSEGI

-710 CHKKP
+710 CHKKL
-715 VFILDDPFSALDK
+715 VLVLDDPFSALDR
-728 NTEEQIYNN
+728 NTEEQIYKKLKDMASDN
-737 LRKMTEGSI
+737 I
-746 VIILSHRLY
+746 VILISHRLY
-755 MFPKLDKVIWLDEG
+755 MFPKMDKVIWMDAG
-769 SVRVGTHDEL
+769 KTNVGTHKEL
-779 MLECMAYRQLN
+779 MLECPGYRKMYETLSVEECRAVETEN
-790 DAANAMSEDTVSYEQ
+790 EGLAAAKVVENS
-805 RKNVKGVVD
+805 RRVVD

>member
-1 MKNLDKTLWIKRI
+1 MNIRYATMADLDDIASVEAKCFPVLEAATKEEFEQRI
-14 FMVLM
+14 
-19 DICIVILTSITALIV
+19 
-34 RFEFSL
+34 
-40 SAVPKYYIG
+40 KYYGNHFWLMFDDDKLIAFVDGFVTDEADLTDEMYENASMHDENGAWQMIFG
-49 VVWSSLPATLVIAII
+49 VNTLPEYRRCGYAKELIKKAI
-64 VFYVFRLYSSLW
+64 L
-76 VYAGVTELLYLAAAC
+76 
-91 IVDTLLNTVTILL
+91 
-104 NYRDQE
+104 
-110 YPLPRSWYFIYGT
+110 
-123 LLLAFMFISRYS
+123 
-135 YRAVRTF
+135 
-142 FGKKVDEKNLK
+142 
-153 RVLVVDA
+153 DA
-160 GKQNRK
+160 REQNRR

-216 PSDNKNVTAH
+216 PSDNKNVTAN
-226 KTFKADRI
+226 KKFAADRI

-252 VIYNLGLLLG
+252 FIYNLGLLFG

-361 RKFTTEVFDTGV
+361 RKFTIEIFDTGV
-373 ALAAYAGTLLVYDV
+373 ALAAYAGMLLVYDV

-443 REVNRK
+443 READRK

-553 TDCKNQTSGR
+553 TDCKNQTLGR

-580 NGISF
+580 NDISF
-585 TAEPGEII
+585 TAEPGQII

-615 YEGSIMYNGC
+615 YEGSIRYNGC

-633 ERTGIISYL
+633 VRSGIISYL
-642 GHDPELFNDSI
+642 GHDPELFNDSVR
-653 KNNILLGDNK
+653 NNVLLGDDY
-663 DVNEY
+663 DVFEY
-668 LKAVCIDKEVE
+668 LRVVCMDKEVE

-688 IGSGGV
+688 IGSEGI

-710 CHKKP
+710 CHKKL
-715 VFILDDPFSALDK
+715 VLVLDDPFSALDR
-728 NTEEQIYNN
+728 NTEEQIYKKLKDMASDN
-737 LRKMTEGSI
+737 I
-746 VIILSHRLY
+746 VILISHRLY
-755 MFPKLDKVIWLDEG
+755 MFPKMDKVIWMDAG
-769 SVRVGTHDEL
+769 MVNVGTHKEL
-779 MLECMAYRQLN
+779 MLECPGYRK
-790 DAANAMSEDTVSYEQ
+790 MYETVSVEEC
-805 RKNVKGVVD
+805 RAVETENEGLAAAKVVENSRRVVD
-814 KHE
+814 KYE

>member
-1 MKNLDKTLWIKRI
+1 MNIRYATMADLDDIASVESVCFPVLEAATKEEFEQRIKYFGNHFWLMFDEGKLIAFVDGFVTDEANLTDEMYENASMHNENGAWQMIFGVNTLPEYRRCGYAKELIKKA
-14 FMVLM
+14 
-19 DICIVILTSITALIV
+19 IL
-34 RFEFSL
+34 
-40 SAVPKYYIG
+40 
-49 VVWSSLPATLVIAII
+49 
-64 VFYVFRLYSSLW
+64 
-76 VYAGVTELLYLAAAC
+76 
-91 IVDTLLNTVTILL
+91 
-104 NYRDQE
+104 
-110 YPLPRSWYFIYGT
+110 
-123 LLLAFMFISRYS
+123 
-135 YRAVRTF
+135 
-142 FGKKVDEKNLK
+142 
-153 RVLVVDA
+153 DA

>member
-1 MKNLDKTLWIKRI
+1 MNIRYATMADLDDIASVESECFPVLEAATKEEFEQRI
-14 FMVLM
+14 
-19 DICIVILTSITALIV
+19 
-34 RFEFSL
+34 
-40 SAVPKYYIG
+40 KYYGNHFWLMFDNDKLIAFVDGFVTDEADLTDEMYENASMHDENGAWQMIFG
-49 VVWSSLPATLVIAII
+49 VNTLPDYRRCGCAKELIKKAI
-64 VFYVFRLYSSLW
+64 L
-76 VYAGVTELLYLAAAC
+76 
-91 IVDTLLNTVTILL
+91 
-104 NYRDQE
+104 
-110 YPLPRSWYFIYGT
+110 
-123 LLLAFMFISRYS
+123 
-135 YRAVRTF
+135 
-142 FGKKVDEKNLK
+142 
-153 RVLVVDA
+153 DA
-160 GKQNRK
+160 RKQNRK

-373 ALAAYAGTLLVYDV
+373 ALAAYAGMLLVYDV

-412 KTGSAYKKQSGIL
+412 KTGSEYKKQSGIL
-425 SNATLDRAS
+425 SNATLDRAT

-443 REVNRK
+443 READRK

-455 LAEYE
+455 LDEYE

-539 WKRIKPLMVIQAKD
+539 WKRIKPLMIIQAKD

-563 LEVQNLSF
+563 LDVQNLSF

-585 TAEPGEII
+585 TAEPGQII

-715 VFILDDPFSALDK
+715 VFILDDPFSALDR

-805 RKNVKGVVD
+805 CKNVKGVVD

>member
-1 MKNLDKTLWIKRI
+1 MNIRYATMADLDDIASVESVCFPVLEAATKEEFEQRIKYYGNHFWLMFDEGKLIAFVDGFVTDESDLTDEMYENASMHNENGAWQMIFGVNTLPEYRRCGYAKELIEK
-14 FMVLM
+14 
-19 DICIVILTSITALIV
+19 VIL
-34 RFEFSL
+34 
-40 SAVPKYYIG
+40 
-49 VVWSSLPATLVIAII
+49 
-64 VFYVFRLYSSLW
+64 
-76 VYAGVTELLYLAAAC
+76 
-91 IVDTLLNTVTILL
+91 
-104 NYRDQE
+104 
-110 YPLPRSWYFIYGT
+110 
-123 LLLAFMFISRYS
+123 
-135 YRAVRTF
+135 
-142 FGKKVDEKNLK
+142 
-153 RVLVVDA
+153 DA
-160 GKQNRK
+160 RKQNRK

-182 FGFVDE
+182 FGFIDE

-194 THGNVLWHQM
+194 THGNVQWHQM

-216 PSDNKNVTAH
+216 PSDNKKVTAN
-226 KTFKADRI
+226 KKFAADRI

-252 VIYNLGLLLG
+252 LIYNFGLLLG
-262 PWFEGKMAGCLIDIL
+262 PWFEGKMTGCLIDIL
-277 AKNAVYK
+277 SQNAVYK

-290 IAYVISIGVV
+290 VAYVISIGVV

-331 LKSRTELEGE
+331 LKSKTELESE

-373 ALAAYAGTLLVYDV
+373 ALAAYAGMLLVYDV

-412 KTGSAYKKQSGIL
+412 KTGSEYKKQSGIL
-425 SNATLDRAS
+425 SNATLDRAT

-443 REVNRK
+443 READRK

-539 WKRIKPLMVIQAKD
+539 WKRIKPLMIIQAKD

-563 LEVQNLSF
+563 LDVQNLSF

-585 TAEPGEII
+585 TAEPGQII

-633 ERTGIISYL
+633 VRSGIISYL
-642 GHDPELFNDSI
+642 GHDSELFNDSVR
-653 KNNILLGDNK
+653 NNVLLGDDY
-663 DVNEY
+663 DVFEY
-668 LKAVCIDKEVE
+668 LRAVCMDKEVE

-688 IGSGGV
+688 IGSEGI

-715 VFILDDPFSALDK
+715 VLVLDDPFSALDR
-728 NTEEQIYNN
+728 NTEEQIYKKLKDMASDN
-737 LRKMTEGSI
+737 I
-746 VIILSHRLY
+746 VILMSHRLY
-755 MFPKLDKVIWLDEG
+755 MFPKMDKVIWMDAG
-769 SVRVGTHDEL
+769 KANVGTHKEL
-779 MLECMAYRQLN
+779 MLECPGYRKMYETLSVEECRAVETEN
-790 DAANAMSEDTVSYEQ
+790 EGLAAAKEVENS
-805 RKNVKGVVD
+805 RRVVD

>member
-1 MKNLDKTLWIKRI
+1 MNIRYATMADLDDIASVESECFPVLEAATKEEFEQRI
-14 FMVLM
+14 
-19 DICIVILTSITALIV
+19 
-34 RFEFSL
+34 
-40 SAVPKYYIG
+40 KYYGNHFWLMFDDDKLIAFVDGFVTDEADLTDEMYENASMHDENGAWQMIFG
-49 VVWSSLPATLVIAII
+49 VNTLPEYRRCGYAKELIKKAI
-64 VFYVFRLYSSLW
+64 L
-76 VYAGVTELLYLAAAC
+76 
-91 IVDTLLNTVTILL
+91 
-104 NYRDQE
+104 
-110 YPLPRSWYFIYGT
+110 
-123 LLLAFMFISRYS
+123 
-135 YRAVRTF
+135 
-142 FGKKVDEKNLK
+142 
-153 RVLVVDA
+153 DA
-160 GKQNRK
+160 RKQNRK

-176 VPYYSK
+176 VPYYSE

-209 LRNNGVN
+209 LRNNGIN
-216 PSDNKNVTAH
+216 SSDNKNVTAN
-226 KTFKADRI
+226 KKFAADRI

-252 VIYNLGLLLG
+252 FIYNLGLLFG

-277 AKNAVYK
+277 TKNAVYK

-361 RKFTTEVFDTGV
+361 RKFTTEIFDTGV
-373 ALAAYAGTLLVYDV
+373 ALAAYAGMLLVYDV

-443 REVNRK
+443 READRK

-585 TAEPGEII
+585 TAEPGQII

-633 ERTGIISYL
+633 VRSGIISYL
-642 GHDPELFNDSI
+642 GHDPELFNDSVR
-653 KNNILLGDNK
+653 NNVLLGDDY
-663 DVNEY
+663 DVFEY
-668 LKAVCIDKEVE
+668 LRAVCMDKEVE

-688 IGSGGV
+688 IGSEGI

-710 CHKKP
+710 CHKKL
-715 VFILDDPFSALDK
+715 VLVLDDPFSALDR
-728 NTEEQIYNN
+728 NTEEQIYKKLKDMASDN
-737 LRKMTEGSI
+737 I
-746 VIILSHRLY
+746 VILISHRLY
-755 MFPKLDKVIWLDEG
+755 MFPKMDKVIWLDAG
-769 SVRVGTHDEL
+769 KANVGTHKEL
-779 MLECMAYRQLN
+779 MLECPGYRK
-790 DAANAMSEDTVSYEQ
+790 MYETVSVEEC
-805 RKNVKGVVD
+805 RTVETENEGLAAAKVVENSRRVVD

>member
-1 MKNLDKTLWIKRI
+1 MNIRYATMADLDDIVSVESECFPVLEAATKEEFEQRI
-14 FMVLM
+14 
-19 DICIVILTSITALIV
+19 
-34 RFEFSL
+34 
-40 SAVPKYYIG
+40 KYYGNHFWLMFDDDKLIAFVDGFVTDEANLTDEMYENASMHDENGAWQMIFG
-49 VVWSSLPATLVIAII
+49 VNTLPEYRRCGYAKELIKKAI
-64 VFYVFRLYSSLW
+64 L
-76 VYAGVTELLYLAAAC
+76 
-91 IVDTLLNTVTILL
+91 
-104 NYRDQE
+104 
-110 YPLPRSWYFIYGT
+110 
-123 LLLAFMFISRYS
+123 
-135 YRAVRTF
+135 
-142 FGKKVDEKNLK
+142 
-153 RVLVVDA
+153 DA
-160 GKQNRK
+160 REQNRK

-216 PSDNKNVTAH
+216 PSDNKNVTAN
-226 KTFKADRI
+226 KKFAADRI

-252 VIYNLGLLLG
+252 FIYNLGLLFG

-361 RKFTTEVFDTGV
+361 RKFTTEIFDTGV
-373 ALAAYAGTLLVYDV
+373 AMAAYAGMLLVYDV

-585 TAEPGEII
+585 TAEPGQII

-633 ERTGIISYL
+633 VRSGIISYL
-642 GHDPELFNDSI
+642 GHDPELFNDSVR
-653 KNNILLGDNK
+653 NNVLLGDDY
-663 DVNEY
+663 DVFEY
-668 LKAVCIDKEVE
+668 LRVVCMDKEVE

-688 IGSGGV
+688 IGSEGI

-710 CHKKP
+710 CHKKL
-715 VFILDDPFSALDK
+715 VLVLDDPFSALDR
-728 NTEEQIYNN
+728 NTEEQIYKKLKDMASDN
-737 LRKMTEGSI
+737 I
-746 VIILSHRLY
+746 VILISHRLY
-755 MFPKLDKVIWLDEG
+755 MFPKMDKVIWMDAG
-769 SVRVGTHDEL
+769 KANVGTHKEL
-779 MLECMAYRQLN
+779 MLECPGYRK
-790 DAANAMSEDTVSYEQ
+790 MYETVSVEEC
-805 RKNVKGVVD
+805 RTVETENEGLAAAKVVENSRRVVD

>member
-1 MKNLDKTLWIKRI
+1 MNIRYATMADLDDIASVESECFPVLEAATKEEFEQRI
-14 FMVLM
+14 
-19 DICIVILTSITALIV
+19 
-34 RFEFSL
+34 
-40 SAVPKYYIG
+40 KYYGNHFWLMFDEGKLIAFVDGFVTDEADLTDEMYENASMHNENGAWQMIFG
-49 VVWSSLPATLVIAII
+49 VNTRPEYRRCGYAKELIKKAI
-64 VFYVFRLYSSLW
+64 L
-76 VYAGVTELLYLAAAC
+76 
-91 IVDTLLNTVTILL
+91 
-104 NYRDQE
+104 
-110 YPLPRSWYFIYGT
+110 
-123 LLLAFMFISRYS
+123 
-135 YRAVRTF
+135 
-142 FGKKVDEKNLK
+142 
-153 RVLVVDA
+153 DA
-160 GKQNRK
+160 REQNRK

-216 PSDNKNVTAH
+216 LSDNKNVTAN
-226 KTFKADRI
+226 KKFAADRI

-252 VIYNLGLLLG
+252 FIYNLGLLFG

-361 RKFTTEVFDTGV
+361 RKFTTEIFDTGV
-373 ALAAYAGTLLVYDV
+373 ALAAYAGMLLVYDV

-443 REVNRK
+443 READRK

-460 KSAIYANIWNSSL
+460 KSAVYANIWNSSP

-580 NGISF
+580 NDISF
-585 TAEPGEII
+585 TAEPGQII

-615 YEGSIMYNGC
+615 YEGSIRYNGC

-633 ERTGIISYL
+633 VRSGIISYL
-642 GHDPELFNDSI
+642 GHDPELFNDSVR
-653 KNNILLGDNK
+653 NNVLLGDDY
-663 DVNEY
+663 DVFEY
-668 LKAVCIDKEVE
+668 LRVVCMDKEVE

-688 IGSGGV
+688 IGSEGI

-710 CHKKP
+710 CHKKL
-715 VFILDDPFSALDK
+715 VLVLDDPFSALDR
-728 NTEEQIYNN
+728 NTEEQIYKKLKDMASDN
-737 LRKMTEGSI
+737 I
-746 VIILSHRLY
+746 VILISHRLY
-755 MFPKLDKVIWLDEG
+755 MFPKMDKVIWMDAG
-769 SVRVGTHDEL
+769 MVNVGTHKEL
-779 MLECMAYRQLN
+779 MLECPGYRKMYEMVSVEECRAVETENEGL
-790 DAANAMSEDTVSYEQ
+790 AAAKVVENS
-805 RKNVKGVVD
+805 RRVVD
-814 KHE
+814 KYE

>member
-1 MKNLDKTLWIKRI
+1 MNIRYATMSDLDDIASVESECFPVLEAATKEEFEQRI
-14 FMVLM
+14 
-19 DICIVILTSITALIV
+19 
-34 RFEFSL
+34 
-40 SAVPKYYIG
+40 KYYGNHFWLMFDEGKLIAFVDGFVTDEANLTDEMYENASMHNENGAWQMIFG
-49 VVWSSLPATLVIAII
+49 VNTLPEYRRCGYAKELIKKAI
-64 VFYVFRLYSSLW
+64 L
-76 VYAGVTELLYLAAAC
+76 
-91 IVDTLLNTVTILL
+91 
-104 NYRDQE
+104 
-110 YPLPRSWYFIYGT
+110 
-123 LLLAFMFISRYS
+123 
-135 YRAVRTF
+135 
-142 FGKKVDEKNLK
+142 
-153 RVLVVDA
+153 DA
-160 GKQNRK
+160 RKQNRK

-252 VIYNLGLLLG
+252 FIYNLGLLFG

-361 RKFTTEVFDTGV
+361 RKFTTEIFDTGV
-373 ALAAYAGTLLVYDV
+373 ALAAYAGMLLVYDV

-443 REVNRK
+443 READRK

-553 TDCKNQTSGR
+553 TDCKNQTLGR

-580 NGISF
+580 NDISF
-585 TAEPGEII
+585 TAEPGQII

-633 ERTGIISYL
+633 VRSGIISYL
-642 GHDPELFNDSI
+642 GHDPELFNDSVR
-653 KNNILLGDNK
+653 NNVLLGDDY
-663 DVNEY
+663 DVFEY
-668 LKAVCIDKEVE
+668 LRVVCMDKEVE

-688 IGSGGV
+688 IGSEGI

-710 CHKKP
+710 CHKNL
-715 VFILDDPFSALDK
+715 VLVLDDPFSALDR
-728 NTEEQIYNN
+728 NTEEQIYKKLKDMASDN
-737 LRKMTEGSI
+737 I
-746 VIILSHRLY
+746 VILISHRLY
-755 MFPKLDKVIWLDEG
+755 MFPKMDKVIWMDAG
-769 SVRVGTHDEL
+769 KANVGTHKEL
-779 MLECMAYRQLN
+779 MLECPGYRK
-790 DAANAMSEDTVSYEQ
+790 MYETVSVEEC
-805 RKNVKGVVD
+805 RTVETENEGLAAAKVVENSRRVVD

>member
-1 MKNLDKTLWIKRI
+1 MNIRYATMADLDDIASVESVCFPVLEAATKEEFEQRIKYFGNHFWLMFDEGKLIAFVDGFVTDEANLTDEMYENASMHDENGAWQMIFGVNTLPEYRRCGYAKELIKKA
-14 FMVLM
+14 
-19 DICIVILTSITALIV
+19 IL
-34 RFEFSL
+34 
-40 SAVPKYYIG
+40 
-49 VVWSSLPATLVIAII
+49 
-64 VFYVFRLYSSLW
+64 
-76 VYAGVTELLYLAAAC
+76 
-91 IVDTLLNTVTILL
+91 
-104 NYRDQE
+104 
-110 YPLPRSWYFIYGT
+110 
-123 LLLAFMFISRYS
+123 
-135 YRAVRTF
+135 
-142 FGKKVDEKNLK
+142 
-153 RVLVVDA
+153 DA
-160 GKQNRK
+160 RKQNRK

-373 ALAAYAGTLLVYDV
+373 ALAAYAGMLLVYDV

-443 REVNRK
+443 REVDRK

-498 TGWRTWDIAA
+498 TGWRIWDIAA

-585 TAEPGEII
+585 TAEPGQII

-615 YEGSIMYNGC
+615 YEGSMMYNGC
-625 ELRNAADN
+625 ELKNAADN

-769 SVRVGTHDEL
+769 SARVGTHDEL

-805 RKNVKGVVD
+805 CKNVKGVVD

>member
-1 MKNLDKTLWIKRI
+1 MNIRYATMADLDDIASVESECFPVLEAATKEEFEQRI
-14 FMVLM
+14 
-19 DICIVILTSITALIV
+19 
-34 RFEFSL
+34 
-40 SAVPKYYIG
+40 KYYGNHFWLMFDEGKLIAFVDGFVTDEADLTDDMYENASMHNENGAWQMIFG
-49 VVWSSLPATLVIAII
+49 VNTRPEYRRCGYAKELIKKAI
-64 VFYVFRLYSSLW
+64 L
-76 VYAGVTELLYLAAAC
+76 
-91 IVDTLLNTVTILL
+91 
-104 NYRDQE
+104 
-110 YPLPRSWYFIYGT
+110 
-123 LLLAFMFISRYS
+123 
-135 YRAVRTF
+135 
-142 FGKKVDEKNLK
+142 
-153 RVLVVDA
+153 DA
-160 GKQNRK
+160 REQNRR

-216 PSDNKNVTAH
+216 PSDNKNVTAN
-226 KTFKADRI
+226 KKFAADRI

-252 VIYNLGLLLG
+252 FIYNLGLLFG

-361 RKFTTEVFDTGV
+361 RKFTTEIFDTGV
-373 ALAAYAGTLLVYDV
+373 ALAAYAGMLLVYDV

-443 REVNRK
+443 READRK

-553 TDCKNQTSGR
+553 TDCKNQTLGR

-580 NGISF
+580 NDISF
-585 TAEPGEII
+585 TAEPGQII

-615 YEGSIMYNGC
+615 YEGSIRYNGC

-633 ERTGIISYL
+633 VRSGIISYL
-642 GHDPELFNDSI
+642 GHDPELFNDSVR
-653 KNNILLGDNK
+653 NNVLLGDDY
-663 DVNEY
+663 DVFEY
-668 LKAVCIDKEVE
+668 LRVVCMDKEVE

-688 IGSGGV
+688 IGSEGI

-710 CHKKP
+710 CHKKL
-715 VFILDDPFSALDK
+715 VLVLDDPFSALDR
-728 NTEEQIYNN
+728 NTEEQIYKKLKDMASDN
-737 LRKMTEGSI
+737 I
-746 VIILSHRLY
+746 VILISHRLY
-755 MFPKLDKVIWLDEG
+755 MFPKMDKVIWMDAG
-769 SVRVGTHDEL
+769 MVNVGTHKEL
-779 MLECMAYRQLN
+779 MLECPGYRK
-790 DAANAMSEDTVSYEQ
+790 MYETVSVEEC
-805 RKNVKGVVD
+805 RAVETENEGLAAAKVVENSRRVVD
-814 KHE
+814 KYE

>member
-1 MKNLDKTLWIKRI
+1 MNIRYATMADLDDIASVESECFPVLEAATKEEFEQRI
-14 FMVLM
+14 
-19 DICIVILTSITALIV
+19 
-34 RFEFSL
+34 
-40 SAVPKYYIG
+40 KYYGNHFWLMFDDDKLIAFVDGFVTDEADLTDEMYENASMHNENGAWQMIFG
-49 VVWSSLPATLVIAII
+49 VNTLPEYRRCGYAKELIKKAI
-64 VFYVFRLYSSLW
+64 L
-76 VYAGVTELLYLAAAC
+76 
-91 IVDTLLNTVTILL
+91 
-104 NYRDQE
+104 
-110 YPLPRSWYFIYGT
+110 
-123 LLLAFMFISRYS
+123 
-135 YRAVRTF
+135 
-142 FGKKVDEKNLK
+142 
-153 RVLVVDA
+153 DA

-176 VPYYSK
+176 VPYYSR

-216 PSDNKNVTAH
+216 PSDNKNVTAN
-226 KTFKADRI
+226 KKFAADRI

-361 RKFTTEVFDTGV
+361 RKFTTEIFDTGV
-373 ALAAYAGTLLVYDV
+373 ALAAYAGMLLVYDV

-498 TGWRTWDIAA
+498 TGWKTWDIAA

-553 TDCKNQTSGR
+553 TDCKNQTSGK

-585 TAEPGEII
+585 TAEPGQII
-593 GVTGPVASGKSTF
+593 GFTGPVASGKSTF

-625 ELRNAADN
+625 ELKNAADN

-769 SVRVGTHDEL
+769 SARVGTHDEL